1 MYDGKTLIYSIII
14 TAILVAV
21 LTSLSVNLAYIAII
35 AASIASGI
43 IVAFTYSGEYLRARD
58 IIPITSVIGY
68 GIGYVIGIGISA
80 IVYVFKGRINDL
92 ALLGVNSGY
101 IALLVVTLFIAYF
114 IGPIVYSRI
123 WRTRYYK
130 RRRR

>member
-14 TAILVAV
+14 TAILVTV
-21 LTSLSVNLAYIAII
+21 LTSLSVNLAYVAII

-58 IIPITSVIGY
+58 LIPITSVVGY

-80 IVYVFKGRINDL
+80 IVYVLKGRINDL
-92 ALLGVNSGY
+92 AILGVNSGY

-114 IGPIVYSRI
+114 IGPVVYSRI